1 MKKDKEGTPKKE
13 TEEKDTIVGE
23 IVKVDFA
30 MQEAMEEAGM
40 EAKTY
45 GIWGVIWKLFR
56 RFEREKQQVKK
67 ETYIWLLILT
77 GWMGGHRF
85 YARRYYL
92 GALYLIFCWTF
103 IPVMM
108 AFIDLMEVV
117 PIKKDENG
125 YIMM

>member
-13 TEEKDTIVGE
+13 KEEKDTIVGE